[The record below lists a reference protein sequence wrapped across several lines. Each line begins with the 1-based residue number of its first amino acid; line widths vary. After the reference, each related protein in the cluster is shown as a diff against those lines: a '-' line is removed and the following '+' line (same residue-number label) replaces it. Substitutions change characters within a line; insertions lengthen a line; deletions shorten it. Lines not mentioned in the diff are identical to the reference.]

1 MRCKSLFGT
10 LVETSSELILSSDHA
25 SFEEGLAN
33 ENILKPQSK
42 NSESYSVISYAN
54 SSSKQQLLDRIDD
67 LLKKITF
74 NNELIETFDTFFK
87 NQSSTAHDLRLELQ
101 ELSLC
106 SDSALSAGQMSPTW
120 DYQAI
125 FEESENSPNFDIPNS
140 TQELK
145 LSFSDKEL
153 ISYLVDR
160 EREILRLQHCVAN
173 NSNRETDKTALRNI
187 EESYIKR
194 YWDLWE
200 QNKQLKSILS
210 EIRAKEN
217 SLVDQLQE
225 QEQLTVFYAYLN
237 LSTER
242 DSKEH
247 ELTEDSYSEED

>member
-140 TQELK
+140 TQ
-145 LSFSDKEL
+145 
-153 ISYLVDR
+153 ISEDLL
-160 EREILRLQHCVAN
+160 LRTNGKVRQSAV
-173 NSNRETDKTALRNI
+173 
-187 EESYIKR
+187 
-194 YWDLWE
+194 
-200 QNKQLKSILS
+200 SILKDLY
-210 EIRAKEN
+210 I
-217 SLVDQLQE
+217 
-225 QEQLTVFYAYLN
+225 
-237 LSTER
+237 
-242 DSKEH
+242 
-247 ELTEDSYSEED
+247 